1 MSCFFLLQG
10 CSAVQ
15 QQERIRTLKDKG
27 RQHIRDVL
35 IDDFIGKIKWRY
47 RLYDYFGIP
56 AFIYVNEKE
65 HALYVYGFKKS
76 VMLKFPQK
84 PKPLPIVSSDY
95 QLKFINPFLT
105 PEMVSDCIYLIFWI
119 DEKGRIYN
127 ARWQGR

>member
-1 MSCFFLLQG
+1 MKTLTIMSCFFLLQG

-47 RLYDYFGIP
+47 RLY
-56 AFIYVNEKE
+56 
-65 HALYVYGFKKS
+65 
-76 VMLKFPQK
+76 VMPKFLQK